1 MASSGILTN
10 DFFARCFSSLT
21 HYMCIFHPGKVVPE
35 EVFPGQV
42 AMVLLVQTGEPS
54 IQTLNLINCH
64 ASSRVQLKLGRW
76 VLNVRFPKISVL
88 KFFSLLVSVLAGDDG
103 TDVDEENIV
112 RVWSHFTSVLTAFWS
127 EA

>member
-1 MASSGILTN
+1 
-10 DFFARCFSSLT
+10 
-21 HYMCIFHPGKVVPE
+21 
-35 EVFPGQV
+35 
-42 AMVLLVQTGEPS
+42 MVLLVQTREPS

-64 ASSRVQLKLGRW
+64 ASSRVELKLGRW